1 MEKVKDK
8 VNLSILIVLIAGTL
22 WSFGALTVRYIDNA
36 HLVPW
41 QYLFFRGSTIF
52 LLLNIYLFLKEGKSF
67 IQNYKKVG
75 LSGIIGGTSLGIAM
89 MTFIWSITHTSA
101 AVTLLMLAAM
111 PFITAVLGYIF
122 LKEKISLTTL
132 ISIVIAAIG
141 IVFMALNSSKIGT
154 LSGLLFGLL
163 SALGFSIFSVSLR
176 WKKETPTFTTVAIA
190 GLFCATFSF
199 FILVF
204 NDANFFTTFKN
215 SSLSTL
221 HGLLVVTG
229 LILYSIGSKNLPAAE
244 LTLLSLTEI
253 IGGIFWVWLPI
264 FGINEVPSNNTIIG
278 GVIITFAIF
287 YYSLFTQ
294 RKRRFIGLN

>member
-1 MEKVKDK
+1 MPKDK
-8 VNLSILIVLIAGTL
+8 TNLAILIVLIAGTL

-36 HLVPW
+36 YLVPW
-41 QYLFFRGSTIF
+41 QYLFFRGLTIF
-52 LLLNIYLFLKEGKSF
+52 LFLNVYLFLKEGKSF
-67 IQNYKKVG
+67 TQNYKKVG
-75 LSGIIGGTSLGIAM
+75 LSGIIGGTSLGAAM

-111 PFITAVLGYIF
+111 PFITAIIGYIF
-122 LKEKISLTTL
+122 LKEKVSSTTF

-141 IVFMALNSSKIGT
+141 IVFMALNSSKMGT
-154 LSGLLFGLL
+154 LFGLVLGLL

-176 WKKETPTFTTVAIA
+176 WRKETPTFTTVAIA

-199 FILVF
+199 FILAF
-204 NDANFFTTFKN
+204 SDANFFTTFKN
-215 SSLSTL
+215 SSLSAL
-221 HGLLVVTG
+221 HGLLVVSG

-264 FGINEVPSNNTIIG
+264 FGINEVPSVNTIIG
-278 GVIITFAIF
+278 GFIITFAIF
-287 YYSLFTQ
+287 YYGFFTQ
-294 RKRRFIGLN
+294 RNRRFIGLN

>member
-1 MEKVKDK
+1 
-8 VNLSILIVLIAGTL
+8 
-22 WSFGALTVRYIDNA
+22 VRYIDNA
-36 HLVPW
+36 YLVPW
-41 QYLFFRGSTIF
+41 QYLFFRGLTIF
-52 LLLNIYLFLKEGKSF
+52 LFLNVYLFLKEGKSF
-67 IQNYKKVG
+67 TQNYKKVG
-75 LSGIIGGTSLGIAM
+75 LSGIIGGTSLGAAM

-111 PFITAVLGYIF
+111 PFITAIIGYIF
-122 LKEKISLTTL
+122 LKEKVSSTTF

-141 IVFMALNSSKIGT
+141 IVFMALNSNKMGT
-154 LSGLLFGLL
+154 LFGLVFGLL

-176 WKKETPTFTTVAIA
+176 WRKETPTFTTVAIA

-199 FILVF
+199 FILAFSDV
-204 NDANFFTTFKN
+204 NFFTTFKN
-215 SSLSTL
+215 SSLSAL
-221 HGLLVVTG
+221 HGLLVVSG

-264 FGINEVPSNNTIIG
+264 FGINEVPSANTIIG
-278 GVIITFAIF
+278 GFIITFAIF
-287 YYSLFTQ
+287 YYSFFTQ